1 MNGAAKIMKGCRL
14 PQRLVQIR
22 SLITP
27 TQRGIRAEKMP
38 SPPMAKPIK
47 VADCVYRSRISGR

>member
-1 MNGAAKIMKGCRL
+1 MSAAAMKGPAKIMNGWRR

-22 SLITP
+22 SLSTP

-38 SPPMAKPIK
+38 SPPMAKPMR
-47 VADCVYRSRISGR
+47 VAESV